1 MRAERDGRILGLGIL
16 ASGESKKICNIPY
29 CVNEH
34 LHETGVRELDMVI
47 EHNDFLLEASSEDEI
62 RSAMISQWLKQVPR
76 VCELSVS
83 GTSRGEWFS
92 DAIDP
97 VKYGMQRYDMT
108 MKSHAMDLEEVRR
121 FGGDPVTLLDSKTR
135 SKIRRAKREYSAVG
149 ELRIETASTVVQGLE
164 CLDSLEMLHQK
175 AGLQKVSLGVSAIR
189 ISFDFIA

>member
-1 MRAERDGRILGLGIL
+1 
-16 ASGESKKICNIPY
+16 
-29 CVNEH
+29 
-34 LHETGVRELDMVI
+34 
-47 EHNDFLLEASSEDEI
+47 
-62 RSAMISQWLKQVPR
+62 
-76 VCELSVS
+76 
-83 GTSRGEWFS
+83 
-92 DAIDP
+92 
-97 VKYGMQRYDMT
+97 MT

-121 FGGDPVTLLDSKTR
+121 VGRDPVTLLDSKTR